1 MLFVIQI
8 NCAPDQYR
16 FYSVSKIKQFVEL
29 KCQMDFKQLLK
40 ITVESFLTENDFK
53 KSQLELNKVNTQI
66 KELIEK
72 NQCLNKQSQYENLH
86 LDEDDL
92 RNARFSKIVKNFK
105 SKKEQGVKK
114 NVHLLNKYH
123 LKDFLQTHVSENLI
137 SKEKNQRSYLIQSHL
152 TPLLTLNKAN
162 LKDLSKEENSEFKI
176 NISKLKAQIKEIQ
189 ANELRKMKISQK
201 NTKQTQTDKE
211 IKIKLQKNWISHLD
225 KDGKEF
231 FINLYDGTT
240 TYDLNMAINDEQRN
254 VKDEQVMQLNQLLD
268 EFNPRSSTDR
278 VIKPISI
285 ENDLM
290 PFKKILNKLETRM
303 FTKWRDEK
311 EYDRNINSETCIA
324 IGSTDEL
331 FSRSIKIDA
340 NLIKSLQVPF
350 LNYLY
355 FILNYTYFKSEDYW
369 TIRQEIHLSLLKKER
384 YK

>member
-1 MLFVIQI
+1 
-8 NCAPDQYR
+8 
-16 FYSVSKIKQFVEL
+16 
-29 KCQMDFKQLLK
+29 
-40 ITVESFLTENDFK
+40 
-53 KSQLELNKVNTQI
+53 
-66 KELIEK
+66 
-72 NQCLNKQSQYENLH
+72 
-86 LDEDDL
+86 
-92 RNARFSKIVKNFK
+92 
-105 SKKEQGVKK
+105 
-114 NVHLLNKYH
+114 LNKYH

-311 EYDRNINSETCIA
+311 EYDRNINSETCIK